1 MHAIGYLQCCA
12 KPSGSKQIPGREKMA
27 SHQLSYAHGASETIY
42 QTIGARFDETAA
54 AKLNVVG
61 SS

>member
-1 MHAIGYLQCCA
+1 
-12 KPSGSKQIPGREKMA
+12 MA
-27 SHQLSYAHGASETIY
+27 SQQLSYAQGASETIY
-42 QTIGARFDETAA
+42 QTIGAHFDETAA

>member
-1 MHAIGYLQCCA
+1 MRAIGYLQGFA
-12 KPSGSKQIPGREKMA
+12 KPFGSKQIPGGEKMA
-27 SHQLSYAHGASETIY
+27 SQQLSYAQGASETIY

>member
-1 MHAIGYLQCCA
+1 MHAIGYLQSCA
-12 KPSGSKQIPGREKMA
+12 KPSGSEQISGENMA
-27 SHQLSYAHGASETIY
+27 SQQLSYAHGASETIY

-54 AKLNVVG
+54 ANVVG